1 MVIMTWKTLL
11 NDYLDYL
18 KIERGLSE
26 NTIINY
32 RLDVEKLMAFLDE
45 NNYNITAITIDRYT
59 VLEFVYQVSKLSESS
74 SQARI
79 ISGLRGFFDYLIFE
93 KYREDSP
100 MSLIESPKSGTKIP
114 DILTLE
120 EVDNIIDSFDS
131 EDALG
136 YRNKNIIEC
145 LYSCGLRVSE
155 LVELKISNI
164 YYKESVILVHGK
176 GNKERFVPIDELTLT
191 NIKTYI
197 EDYRIKHSK
206 EGKSEDVLFL
216 NRRGNKLT
224 RIMIYTIVKDIV
236 AKLRLAKNI
245 SPHTFRHSFATHLL
259 ENGADLRSIQ
269 QLLGHENIVTTE
281 RYMHIDNSFLKD
293 IVNKYHPRA

>member
-1 MVIMTWKTLL
+1 MTWKTLL

-32 RLDVEKLMAFLDE
+32 RLDVEKLISFLKI
-45 NNYNITAITIDRYT
+45 NNYNVTAIDINNSV
-59 VLEFVYQVSKLSESS
+59 VLEFVYQVSKNSDSS

-93 KYREDSP
+93 KYRTDNP
-100 MSLIESPKSGTKIP
+100 TSLIESPKKSIKIP
-114 DILTLE
+114 DVLSLPEI
-120 EVDNIIDSFDS
+120 DSIIDAFDDN
-131 EDALG
+131 EALG
-136 YRNKNIIEC
+136 YRNKTIIEC

-155 LVELKISNI
+155 LIELKISDI
-164 YYKESVILVHGK
+164 FYKESILLIHGK
-176 GNKERFVPIDELTLT
+176 GNKERFVPIDKLTLS
-191 NIKTYI
+191 NISNYI
-197 EDYRIKHSK
+197 NDYRVKHV
-206 EGKSEDVLFL
+206 KSTSNNDVLFL

-236 AKLRLAKNI
+236 YKLGIKKNI

-281 RYMHIDNSFLKD
+281 RYMHMDNHFLKE